1 MKKKPLRKGIF
12 NDHSDS
18 QAVDKDHPCCRGRL
32 VIKSGQPRLG
42 TNKDAG
48 HNHPDDCQK
57 PCCRRHLVDMLGRG
71 RQEFPIPTEQKVL
84 QDVQAMLAAGGV
96 SLEDGPDDEN
106 EDVDGIR
113 GRKPRTLGDIFTTVK
128 KMKSGDDKGSGGP
141 ATPNAGGRPGRKA
154 GRKLK
159 ASANANRVASEVI
172 RLCFFDERWK
182 AAVAK
187 KFNPSRN
194 TLRRARK
201 LGKYLAGIDSLDLH
215 FTKLRDLYKQALPK
229 AFDMVTMQF
238 PDASEGERRATAIQL
253 LDQQEDLQQILYVLD
268 HYVQAFEQLEDPE
281 YESLQAVTVT
291 VEEAFN
297 LFLTGDIL
305 AARGKAQQALADTVN
320 FMIGNSFLPHAG
332 EDGPATIPGAS
343 GPVGLHLILVPEDE
357 VGIIMLMM
365 VLYLHE
371 FRHDIFA
378 DIKGLPEEEGKILLA
393 NLREAFNSGRLKLSV
408 DHIMLGKTRVP
419 MIDLISKVFLDQ
431 LGEIDADLVALELS
445 GWAFA
450 LNMLY
455 VFGAFNS
462 KREGAIRTKELLRTH
477 SYFQVSKKGELWFE
491 PHPID
496 YFRVYLLAA
505 ALELL
510 GYKEEAQEIRDL
522 ADSAVGSKKP
532 EFIVWEDASGK
543 RDPIK
548 IRMSDLEQAA
558 PVVAEAILMT
568 PLAALKGK
576 SNHDIVAWTRK
587 RQDKV
592 DALVETLVKHIKGVL
607 AGEKTKLEL
616 PAGIGDVYAT
626 YVAAAA
632 AITFYQLISDGE
644 VDPTDVPQLVNIS
657 SLQMLQ
663 LSMQRLTDKMNDLSV
678 KQPDALIMPSAVKPP
693 VDESTP
699 KPAAEPPA
707 GEPPVGPSDSSGR
720 PGKLLSI
727 RYEAPRKRS
736 SRKQ

>member
-12 NDHSDS
+12 NDHSHND
-18 QAVDKDHPCCRGRL
+18 AIDKDHPCCRGRL

-42 TNKDAG
+42 TNKEAE

-71 RQEFPIPTEQKVL
+71 RPEFPIPSEQKVL
-84 QDVQAMLAAGGV
+84 QDVQAMLASG
-96 SLEDGPDDEN
+96 SLSLDGDPES
-106 EDVDGIR
+106 EVEEADGIR
-113 GRKPRTLGDIFTTVK
+113 SRKPRTLGDIFATVK
-128 KMKSGDDKGSGGP
+128 KMKSADDKGSGGP
-141 ATPNAGGRPGRKA
+141 GTASAGRSGRKG

-159 ASANANRVASEVI
+159 ANANANRVASEVI

-182 AAVAK
+182 ATVAK

-201 LGKYLAGIDSLDLH
+201 LGKYIAGIDSLDNH
-215 FTKLRDLYKQALPK
+215 FGKLRELYKSALPK

-238 PDASEGERRATAIQL
+238 PDSPEGERRAAAVQL
-253 LDQQEDLQQILYVLD
+253 IDQQEDLQQILYVLD
-268 HYVQAFEQLEDPE
+268 HYVQAFEQLDDPE
-281 YESLQAVTVT
+281 YAPLQAVTVT

-297 LFLTGDIL
+297 LFLTGDIE

-378 DIKGLPEEEGKILLA
+378 DIKGLAEEEGKALLST
-393 NLREAFNSGRLKLSV
+393 LRDASTSGRLKLSV
-408 DHIMLGKTRVP
+408 DHIMLGKTKVP
-419 MIDLISKVFLDQ
+419 MIDLISKVFLDE

-462 KREGAIRTKELLRTH
+462 KRAGAIRTKELLRTN

-491 PHPID
+491 PHPVD
-496 YFRVYLLAA
+496 YFRVYMLAA

-510 GYKEEAQEIRDL
+510 GFKEEAQEIRDL

-532 EFIVWEDASGK
+532 EFIIWEDASGK

-548 IRMSDLEQAA
+548 IRMSDLVQAA
-558 PVVAEAILMT
+558 PIVAEAILMT
-568 PLAALKGK
+568 PFAALKGK

-592 DALVETLVKHIKGVL
+592 DMLVDALVKHIKSVL
-607 AGEKTKLEL
+607 AGEDVKLEL
-616 PAGIGDVYAT
+616 PAGVGDVYAT

-632 AITFYQLISDGE
+632 AIAFYQLIADGE
-644 VDPTDVPQLVNIS
+644 VDPTDVPQLVNTS

-678 KQPDALIMPSAVKPP
+678 KKPEALIVPSSVKPP
-693 VDESTP
+693 VTE
-699 KPAAEPPA
+699 PAPEPP
-707 GEPPVGPSDSSGR
+707 PSDPLAPQSGSDR

-727 RYEAPRKRS
+727 RYEAPRKKRS
-736 SRKQ
+736 ARKQ